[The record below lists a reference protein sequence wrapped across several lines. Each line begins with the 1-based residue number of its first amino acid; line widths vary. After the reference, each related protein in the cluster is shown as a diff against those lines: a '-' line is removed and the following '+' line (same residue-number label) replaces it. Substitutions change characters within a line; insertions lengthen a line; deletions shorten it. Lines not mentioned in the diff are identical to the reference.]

1 MTHNPI
7 LLVGAGLMSQAYAK
21 VLAELSVPFHV
32 LGRGTASAAA
42 FRAATGVNATTGVLA
57 DQLAG
62 LDEIPDVAILA
73 VNAMYLAD
81 VAKELM
87 DAGVT
92 KLLLEKPGA
101 LDLSEMDDLVAVAM
115 SSKAEVYVGYNRR
128 FMASA
133 LKATDMIAEDDGIS
147 SVKFDFSEP
156 ARRVAKLDKPKR
168 EHHTWFYGNSSHVVD
183 LAFHFFGT
191 PSVLRSHVTGRLD
204 WHPSGA
210 VFSGSGENGKGGL
223 ISWHAN
229 WVGPG
234 RWGLEIVTRERRIIM
249 QPLEKIRVQG
259 HQSFSEFEVEIDDAE
274 DLAFKPG
281 VKKQVE
287 RFLFGT
293 GPDALSTLWEHAARM
308 RYFDVIRGGG
318 SWRADDTATS

>member
-1 MTHNPI
+1 MTHSPI

-21 VLAELSVPFHV
+21 VLADLSVPFHV
-32 LGRGTASAAA
+32 LGRGAESAATFA
-42 FRAATGVNATTGVLA
+42 DVTGVTPTTGALA
-57 DQLAG
+57 DQLAAM
-62 LDEIPDVAILA
+62 DTVPDTAILG

-81 VAKELM
+81 VAKVLM
-87 DAGVT
+87 DHGV
-92 KLLLEKPGA
+92 KRLLLEKPAA
-101 LDLSEMDDLVAVAM
+101 LDLAEMDDLVNAANAHDAAV
-115 SSKAEVYVGYNRR
+115 SVGYNRR

-133 LKATDMIAEDDGIS
+133 LVAQQMIAQDGGVS

-156 ARRVAKLDKPKR
+156 ARRIAKLDKPVR

-183 LAFHFFGT
+183 LAFHLFGAPT
-191 PSVLRSHVTGRLD
+191 ALQARVTGRLD

-210 VFSGSGENGKGGL
+210 VFAGSGINATGGL

-229 WVGPG
+229 WDGPG
-234 RWGLEIVTRERRIIM
+234 RWGLEVMTPERRIIM
-249 QPLEKIRVQG
+249 QPLEKLRVQT
-259 HQSFSEFEVEIDDAE
+259 HDSFAEVDVVIDDAE

-293 GPDALSTLWEHAARM
+293 GPDVLSTLGDHAARM
-308 RYFDVIRGGG
+308 VYYDVIRTGGTWG
-318 SWRADDTATS
+318 AA